1 LPRLVNASFTIGAYC
16 LDNNTLD
23 GIPPMPRRI
32 RSLLSTL
39 REEVQHYAA
48 ETEAI
53 AGRTNLLALNATIEA
68 ARSGEAG
75 RGFSVVAQ
83 EVKALAG
90 QARTSA
96 ATFRAEVLDRLAQGA
111 SIADELVAE
120 VEGARLA
127 ELAQSIIQT
136 ISRALYD
143 RSIDVRVLASD
154 PHVIEG
160 AAFARTDAAAE
171 SRALE
176 RLRAMLHYSPY
187 FLNAFVADNDG
198 HVVVSAHAN
207 AEVRN
212 INLRNEPQYSNALH
226 AAPGDDWFTDEVWEN
241 PYSNNRKVLIYVA
254 PIRREGKVIG
264 VFYLEYDW
272 EAQAAAMLHSVEQ
285 ASSGAGAIVTVVDD
299 QNRMIASTGRYTF
312 NEVLHIASVAT
323 AAGRHVETRDESIIA
338 QAMALPVHGFDGLRL
353 RCVIEQRVPGER
365 EIVAALSNARARAA

>member
-1 LPRLVNASFTIGAYC
+1 
-16 LDNNTLD
+16 
-23 GIPPMPRRI
+23 MPRRI

-160 AAFARTDAAAE
+160 AAHAYTDAAAE

-176 RLRAMLHYSPY
+176 RLRAVLHYSPY
-187 FLNAFVADNDG
+187 FLNAFIADDDG

-207 AEVRN
+207 AEVRQV
-212 INLRNEPQYSNALH
+212 NLRNEPQYQNALRAGEH
-226 AAPGDDWFTDEVWEN
+226 EEWFTDEVWEN
-241 PYSNNRKVLIYVA
+241 PFSNNRKVLIYVS
-254 PIRREGKVIG
+254 PIRKEGRVVG
-264 VFYLEYDW
+264 CCYLEYDW

-285 ASSGAGAIVTVVDD
+285 ASSGAVVTVVDD
-299 QNRMIASTGRYTF
+299 QNRMIASTGRYAF
-312 NEVLHIASVAT
+312 NEVLPIASVAT

-365 EIVAALSNARARAA
+365 EIMAALSTARARAA

>member
-1 LPRLVNASFTIGAYC
+1 
-16 LDNNTLD
+16 
-23 GIPPMPRRI
+23 MPRRI

-39 REEVQHYAA
+39 REEVQHYAG

-111 SIADELVAE
+111 GIADELVAE

-136 ISRALYD
+136 VSRALYD

-154 PHVIEG
+154 PYIIAG
-160 AAFARTDAAAE
+160 AAQARTDPAIEAL
-171 SRALE
+171 ALE

-187 FLNAFVADNDG
+187 FLNAFVADNEG
-198 HVVVSAHAN
+198 NVVVSAHAN

-212 INLRNEPQYSNALH
+212 VNLRNEPQYNAALH
-226 AAPGDDWFTDEVWEN
+226 ATAGQDWFTDEVWEN

-254 PIRREGKVIG
+254 PIRRDGRVIG

-272 EAQAAAMLHSVEQ
+272 EAQGAAMIHSGEQ
-285 ASSGAGAIVTVVDD
+285 ASSDAIITIVDD
-299 QNRMIASTGRYTF
+299 QNRMIASTGRYAF
-312 NEVLHIASVAT
+312 NDILHIASVTT

-338 QAMALPVHGFDGLRL
+338 QAMALPVHGFDGLKL

-365 EIVAALSNARARAA
+365 EIAAALAAPRRPGKVRAA

>member
-1 LPRLVNASFTIGAYC
+1 
-16 LDNNTLD
+16 
-23 GIPPMPRRI
+23 MPRRI

-136 ISRALYD
+136 IARSLYD
-143 RSIDVRVLASD
+143 RSIDVRMLSTD
-154 PHVIEG
+154 PSVIDG
-160 AAFARTDAAAE
+160 AAHARTDPKAE
-171 SRALE
+171 QRAVE
-176 RLRAMLHYSPY
+176 RLRAMLHFSPY
-187 FLNAFVADNDG
+187 FLNAFIADDQGN
-198 HVVVSAHAN
+198 VVVTAHAN
-207 AEVRN
+207 AEVRSF
-212 INLRNEPQYSNALH
+212 NLRNEPQYNAALS
-226 AAPGDDWFTDEVWEN
+226 AGIGNDWFTDEVWEN
-241 PYSNNRKVLIYVA
+241 PFSGNRKVLIYVA
-254 PIRREGKVIG
+254 PIRHAERTLG
-264 VFYLEYDW
+264 VCYLEYDW
-272 EAQAAAMLHSVEQ
+272 EGQAAAILHSVEQ
-285 ASSGAGAIVTVVDD
+285 ASSGAVVSIVDD
-299 QNRMIASTGRYTF
+299 QSRMISSTGRYGF
-312 NEVLHIASVAT
+312 NEILPIASVAT
-323 AAGRHVETRDESIIA
+323 AAGRHVETRDDSIVA
-338 QAMALPVHGFDGLRL
+338 QAMAMPFNGFDGLRL

-365 EIVAALSNARARAA
+365 EIAAALTAPRSSRAA

>member
-1 LPRLVNASFTIGAYC
+1 
-16 LDNNTLD
+16 
-23 GIPPMPRRI
+23 MPRRI

-111 SIADELVAE
+111 GIADELVGE

-136 ISRALYD
+136 VARSLFD
-143 RSIDVRVLASD
+143 RSIDVRMLATD
-154 PHVIEG
+154 PAVVDG
-160 AAFARTDAAAE
+160 AMHALTDPAAE
-171 SRALE
+171 QRALE
-176 RLRAMLHYSPY
+176 RLRAMLHFSPY
-187 FLNAFVADNDG
+187 FINAFVADNQG

-212 INLRNEPQYSNALH
+212 HNLRNEPQYNLALSS
-226 AAPGDDWFTDEVWEN
+226 AGMDDWYTDEVWEN
-241 PYSNNRKVLIYVA
+241 PFSNNRHVLIYVA
-254 PIRREGKVIG
+254 PVRHEGRNIG
-264 VFYLEYDW
+264 VCYLEYDW
-272 EAQAAAMLHSVEQ
+272 EGQAGAILHNVEQ
-285 ASSGAGAIVTVVDD
+285 ASSGAIVSIVDD
-299 QNRMIASTGRYTF
+299 QNRMVASTGRYGF
-312 NEVLHIASVAT
+312 NELLRIASPS
-323 AAGRHVETRDESIIA
+323 AAGGRHVETREDSIVA
-338 QAMALPVHGFDGLRL
+338 QAMSMPFNGFDGLKL
-353 RCVIEQRVPGER
+353 RCVIEQRVPNER
-365 EIVAALSNARARAA
+365 EIAEALAGTRNRAAA